1 MEIML
6 EELTNIEAVL
16 MGMNLL
22 KSSHMEFVSEPL
34 YISTEIRRSLLAS
47 ILRSI

>member
-1 MEIML
+1 MEIIL

-22 KSSHMEFVSEPL
+22 KSSYMEFVSEPHN
-34 YISTEIRRSLLAS
+34 ISTELRRGAC
-47 ILRSI
+47 